1 MYKAKFNIK
10 IQIIQLSAAQ
20 REAPWL
26 FAARGKSWINLA
38 IEFHGKL
45 GASKINGIYQKQIK
59 FPLVM

>member
-1 MYKAKFNIK
+1 MYKAKFNIQ

-45 GASKINGIYQKQIK
+45 GASEWEDLNK
-59 FPLVM
+59 